1 MFRVRDWGRKCD
13 FRMLKIIGAIR
24 TGSVGME
31 EKRGVNP
38 RYCGCMGGAEL

>member
-1 MFRVRDWGRKCD
+1 
-13 FRMLKIIGAIR
+13 MLEIIGAIR

-38 RYCGCMGGAEL
+38 RYYCKNEVVLIHQNVAGYVAKW